1 MRFGP
6 QAKGF
11 FFQFALQTSSHPTWR
26 QPPVRGSGKSL
37 CIPLLSYDRP
47 LGSQS
52 SQGQSLSP
60 HPPHPYTPQPSSL
73 VLASSTQPFNFPP
86 AHALA
91 EQLPPNASERF
102 LETFLP
108 SGHPPLPGSLLRRP
122 DLAEVLDILGIS
134 GPAAFYNG
142 GNLTLEMVVEVSVNS
157 GRWGMPSDLTAGMP
171 SSPFLLYIVSGCVLH
186 KHS

>member
-1 MRFGP
+1 MGP
-6 QAKGF
+6 KQRGS

-37 CIPLLSYDRP
+37 CVSLPSSDRP

-52 SQGQSLSP
+52 LSP
-60 HPPHPYTPQPSSL
+60 HPPYPYTPQSSSP
-73 VLASSTQPFNFPP
+73 VLASPTQPLNFPP

-91 EQLPPNASERF
+91 EQLPPNTSERF
-102 LETFLP
+102 LETFMS

-142 GNLTLEMVVEVSVNS
+142 GNLTLEMVVEVSVTVE
-157 GRWGMPSDLTAGMP
+157 GGVCPVTLRQGCHPPLF
-171 SSPFLLYIVSGCVLH
+171 SSI
-186 KHS
+186 